1 MVLFNSRISP
11 LTSTVIF
18 FDRSPRATAVVTS
31 AMFRT
36 WPVRLFASWFTLSVR
51 PFHTPA
57 TPFTCAWPPSL
68 PSVPTS
74 RATRVTS
81 EAKPFN
87 WSTSVL
93 TTLPMRRNS
102 PASGAPSISS
112 CMRCDRS
119 PLATESITRATSAV
133 GRNRSAISALT
144 DSTFPAQ
151 APVAAGKRTRWPIC
165 PPLPTSSRMRANSSA
180 MVSLIST
187 ISLKTS
193 AISPS
198 MPTMSIGMRT
208 EKSPFLSARNAPSS
222 ARRSIISGMN

>member
-1 MVLFNSRISP
+1 ML
-11 LTSTVIF
+11 
-18 FDRSPRATAVVTS
+18 
-31 AMFRT
+31 RT
-36 WPVRLFASWFTLSVR
+36 WPVRFAAIAFTLSVR

-102 PASGAPSISS
+102 PPSGAPSISS

-119 PLATESITRATSAV
+119 PLATESMTRATSAV
-133 GRNRSAISALT
+133 GRARSPISALT
-144 DSTFPAQ
+144 ESTCAAQ
-151 APVAAGKRTRWPIC
+151 APAAAGSRTRWLIW

-180 MVSLIST
+180 MVSLVST
-187 ISLKTS
+187 MSLNAS

-198 MPTMSIGMRT
+198 MPTMSSGMRT
-208 EKSPFLSARNAPSS
+208 EKSPFFSARSAPSK